1 MEAVCSVHQSEAH
14 IRLGMV
20 LLVYGAGSGL
30 RGPVKQSHVLYLG
43 CV

>member
-1 MEAVCSVHQSEAH
+1 MFSASVRSTHQV
-14 IRLGMV
+14 GMV